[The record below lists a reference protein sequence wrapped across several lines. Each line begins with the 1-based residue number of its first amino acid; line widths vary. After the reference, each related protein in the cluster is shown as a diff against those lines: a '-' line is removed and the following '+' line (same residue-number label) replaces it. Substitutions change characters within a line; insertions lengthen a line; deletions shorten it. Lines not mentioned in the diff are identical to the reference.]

1 MSGRGGDSDSDDA
14 APEEFTSQQ
23 GIEQDEEITRLQ
35 KENKARVVR
44 EGKDRRRRWAQK
56 VTPRPLGE
64 EESIEDAKEIEPK
77 QESLDY
83 QGMLPDE
90 IVKLLAASEKKVFS
104 SDSEEEKPKKKPSS
118 AKKKRTKRPGLE
130 PIILEE
136 IPPAQCLQSSLEFLK
151 KRKMQISRSSA
162 VLNNSDQ
169 ALRLL
174 STSGLLSKK

>member
-23 GIEQDEEITRLQ
+23 GIEQNEEITRLQ
-35 KENKARVVR
+35 NENKARVVR
-44 EGKDRRRRWAQK
+44 EGKERRRRWAQK
-56 VTPRPLGE
+56 LTPRPSGE
-64 EESIEDAKEIEPK
+64 EESIEDVKEVEPK
-77 QESLDY
+77 QESLY
-83 QGMLPDE
+83 NQGMLPDE

-104 SDSEEEKPKKKPSS
+104 SDSEEEKPKKKRTS
-118 AKKKRTKRPGLE
+118 AKKKTRRPGLE

-136 IPPAQCLQSSLEFLK
+136 IPPAQCFQSSLEFLK

>member
-1 MSGRGGDSDSDDA
+1 MSVRGGDSDSDDA

-44 EGKDRRRRWAQK
+44 EGKERRRRWAQK
-56 VTPRPLGE
+56 LTPRPSRE
-64 EESIEDAKEIEPK
+64 EESIEDVKEIEPK
-77 QESLDY
+77 QEALDNK
-83 QGMLPDE
+83 GMLPDE

-104 SDSEEEKPKKKPSS
+104 SDSEEEKPKKKPTS
-118 AKKKRTKRPGLE
+118 AKKRTKRSGLE

-151 KRKMQISRSSA
+151 KRKMGISRSSA